1 MIYVPSLHAELMST
15 TALTPT
21 HHKGGIA
28 KVVSIV
34 AAIAIPMAAPGIASS
49 IGLSTVLGSQALGSA
64 VVGGVLGAGVAA
76 ATGGDPLMGGL
87 GGAFGG
93 FARGGGFSGIS
104 SALSSPVTA
113 APGMGLEGMGQ
124 ALASPSAVIGMGST
138 AGLTTSGGGQFAVD
152 DFAAGEAVDR
162 AFTPT
167 TPFNAVA
174 GQQAGLGNTLSG
186 GGIDPQVSA
195 SQNPFPVNRQFASFS
210 GEGIPP
216 MEGTSNSNFYPS
228 MESAP
233 TGQAGSLSN
242 LEIALAGGDIGTD
255 VGTAGIAAREAPG
268 FFDTIGNKL
277 TQGVKK
283 AFNPDRLIEEGLQA
297 GGKYALNQISD
308 YMADDEVP
316 MSPEET
322 GLMDDRARARAE
334 QERLLGRKED
344 LADTFL
350 DQARTISPLQR
361 GQQALALDQD
371 RFNRANELYMRSIN
385 PRNTGALNLAKR
397 QSALQKARLGSS
409 FARGQQQGQ
418 TEQQQLVSRAAGVL
432 PTGSGIANAATSDLT
447 AADNRYRRLLESQ
460 KNAGQIFGG
469 LVLPTGAKTEEERKK
484 QIKNQYGVK

>member
-34 AAIAIPMAAPGIASS
+34 AAVAIPMAAPAIASS
-49 IGLSTVLGSQALGSA
+49 VGLSAALGSQAIGSA
-64 VVGGVLGAGVAA
+64 LVGGVLGAGVAA

-93 FARGGGFSGIS
+93 FARGGGFSGIT
-104 SALSSPVTA
+104 SALSSPTTA

-124 ALASPSAVIGMGST
+124 ALASPSAVINMGST
-138 AGLTTSGGGQFAVD
+138 AGLSTPGGGQFAVD

-174 GQQAGLGNTLSG
+174 GQQAGLGQQLSG
-186 GGIDPQVSA
+186 GPDSFG
-195 SQNPFPVNRQFASFS
+195 VNRLRTSYA
-210 GEGIPP
+210 
-216 MEGTSNSNFYPS
+216 GTSPGVDDFARGEAFDRGFTPTGSQFYPS
-228 MESAP
+228 METAGGAGISAP
-233 TGQAGSLSN
+233 DTGVYT
-242 LEIALAGGDIGTD
+242 E
-255 VGTAGIAAREAPG
+255 PG
-268 FFDTIGNKL
+268 LFDTLGNRL
-277 TQGVKK
+277 RQGVEK
-283 AFNPDRLIEEGLQA
+283 AFNPDRLIEEGLQSA
-297 GGKYALNQISD
+297 GKYALNQISD

-361 GQQALALDQD
+361 GQQALALEQ
-371 RFNRANELYMRSIN
+371 NRLARLQELGRRSIN
-385 PRNTGALNLAKR
+385 PRDTGALNVYNR
-397 QSALQKARLGSS
+397 QAALQRARLGG

-418 TEQQQLVSRAAGVL
+418 TAQQQLVSRAAGVL

-469 LVLPTGAKTEEERKK
+469 LVLPTGAKTDEEREK
-484 QIKNQYGVK
+484 QIENQYGMK